1 VRFID
6 NDPREIRVGANRL
19 SARPIGASSRVIR
32 SIVLYGVTRGISSL
46 SRHPSIVRRMCLYRG
61 VRPVLFDYTVFPA
74 GEVGQEAV
82 AALQRLGLVH
92 SGERLILTRGDLLG
106 VGGSTTTLKIIEL

>member
-1 VRFID
+1 MTKPRIRRPVARINTDPQLGLLPDHDIPAPPATVASKPDRVRFID

-19 SARPIGASSRVIR
+19 DEH
-32 SIVLYGVTRGISSL
+32 LK
-46 SRHPSIVRRMCLYRG
+46 
-61 VRPVLFDYTVFPA
+61 
-74 GEVGQEAV
+74 
-82 AALQRLGLVH
+82 LQRLGLVH